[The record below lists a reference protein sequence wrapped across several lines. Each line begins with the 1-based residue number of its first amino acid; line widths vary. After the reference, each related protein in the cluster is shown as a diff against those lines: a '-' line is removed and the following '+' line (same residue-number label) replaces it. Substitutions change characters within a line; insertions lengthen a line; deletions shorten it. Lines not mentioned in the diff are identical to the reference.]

1 MPIPLTVAW
10 LVTKMY
16 EDGGDSKSCGYGYTF
31 LWSYWILEGPR
42 IAAVM
47 VRKPIQSLFLFERVL
62 IFEMNPLRPTLRASL
77 ATQAQSSGIAGLLA
91 TDPISSTPWTYPQRP
106 HS

>member
-1 MPIPLTVAW
+1 MYAHYVHLILILASFSVMPIPLTIAW

-42 IAAVM
+42 IAAVT
-47 VRKPIQSLFLFERVL
+47 VR
-62 IFEMNPLRPTLRASL
+62 
-77 ATQAQSSGIAGLLA
+77 QSSFIIPFRYDFVFKMNKRFRY
-91 TDPISSTPWTYPQRP
+91 T
-106 HS
+106 